1 MFLEP
6 LNLPNKGV
14 IYLVIN
20 NSNHTAGRNHRSLL
34 VYLEDKKWLFHYD
47 SYGSSNSSHAKQV
60 AEKLEAFLGR
70 KGNKLAI
77 MICNTEALC
86 QNFSRPQP
94 ESLWQL
100 LTPTHQKEERR
111 MEGSRCQTC

>member
-20 NSNHTAGRNHRSLL
+20 NSNHTAGRNHRS
-34 VYLEDKKWLFHYD
+34 F
-47 SYGSSNSSHAKQV
+47 NSSHAKQV

-70 KGNKLAI
+70 KGNKLAVVEEKI
-77 MICNTEALC
+77 PAQQSRYDFGMYMIYNTEALC

-94 ESLWQL
+94 ESLRQL
-100 LTPTHQKEERR
+100 LTPHIRKKREEWKDLTARLAKN
-111 MEGSRCQTC
+111 